1 MFLPPG
7 GTDLPL
13 YEFEC
18 EACGQRFERIQKF
31 SASAPDC
38 PECGEKTRRL
48 LSAPAI
54 RFKGTGWYVTDYAR
68 QGKPRET
75 GEGADKPAPKKKD
88 SADKKSADK
97 KGSDSSKGSGK
108 SKS

>member
-1 MFLPPG
+1 MLLPPG

-18 EACGQRFERIQKF
+18 KACGHRFERIQKF
-31 SASAPDC
+31 SASPPDC
-38 PECGEKTRRL
+38 PECGKKTRRL

-68 QGKPRET
+68 KEKPKEG
-75 GEGADKPAPKKKD
+75 GEGAGKPT
-88 SADKKSADK
+88 ADKKDKAEKKESAGK
-97 KGSDSSKGSGK
+97 KGGDSSNDSKK
-108 SKS
+108 S